1 MSGLV
6 NALVILAVVGLV
18 IARQLRPRPVAAGG
32 RWWLIPAVLAV
43 LAIRDGGLVDSAHQ
57 GLSVALLG
65 GELLIAAGMGVVWAL
80 TTRMW
85 TAQDGGVWAQGT
97 KATVTVWV
105 LGIALR
111 VGLYGA
117 GAAAGVHQETGSV
130 LLAVAVTLLIRA
142 GVLLY
147 RAQGLLSSYRSVA

>member
-18 IARQLRPRPVAAGG
+18 IARQLRPRQVAAGG
-32 RWWLIPAVLAV
+32 RWWLIPAVLVV
-43 LAIRDGGLVDSAHQ
+43 LAIRDGGLTDPAHRD
-57 GLSVALLG
+57 LSIALLG
-65 GELLIAAGMGVVWAL
+65 GELLIGAGMGVVWAL

-97 KATVTVWV
+97 RATITVWV

-111 VGLYGA
+111 VGLYA
-117 GAAAGVHQETGSV
+117 AAAAAGVHQETGSV
-130 LLAVAVTLLIRA
+130 LLAVAITLLIRA
-142 GVLLY
+142 VVLLR
-147 RAQGLLSSYRSVA
+147 RAQGLEPSYRTVA